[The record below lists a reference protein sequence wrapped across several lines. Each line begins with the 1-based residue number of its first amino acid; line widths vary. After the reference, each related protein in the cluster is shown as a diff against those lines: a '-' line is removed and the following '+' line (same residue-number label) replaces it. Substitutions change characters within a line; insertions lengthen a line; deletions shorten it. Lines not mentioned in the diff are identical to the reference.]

1 MLAAACRARCSR
13 EALAPVF
20 TRSVPTWLRLTISP
34 SLSLQPKCKKEK
46 SPAPSLKGRPVVVR
60 APDESV
66 AVVLISLQA
75 APPSGCRIRA
85 LIPRETTLH
94 I

>member
-1 MLAAACRARCSR
+1 MLAAAGRARCSR

-66 AVVLISLQA
+66 AVVYLVAGSAPVA
-75 APPSGCRIRA
+75 AAFG
-85 LIPRETTLH
+85 H
-94 I
+94 

>member
-1 MLAAACRARCSR
+1 VLAAAGRARCSR

-34 SLSLQPKCKKEK
+34 SLSLQPECEKEK

-66 AVVLISLQA
+66 VYLVAGS
-75 APPSGCRIRA
+75 APRRCRKFG
-85 LIPRETTLH
+85 H
-94 I
+94 